1 MPIYL
6 LLVQQVVHVGN
17 RVTCSGISDFK
28 ILLAKR
34 QLEKLTQDPETVNNS
49 VYSLLYHHKDR
60 AAAKEQH
67 STLISVVT
75 CRCYQIGHAIKIS
88 HRCFTANIAS
98 SIERF
103 FFRGD
108 LVFVTKGKICVP
120 KQRAGSTHG
129 NDIAHGVTTL
139 RFGVRY
145 SLFLLL
151 QQNKTC

>member
-1 MPIYL
+1 M
-6 LLVQQVVHVGN
+6 
-17 RVTCSGISDFK
+17 T
-28 ILLAKR
+28 
-34 QLEKLTQDPETVNNS
+34 EDPETINNS
-49 VYSLLYHHKDR
+49 VYSLMYHHKDR

-120 KQRAGSTHG
+120 KQRAGSTQG

-151 QQNKTC
+151 QQNKTCWDCSRRVWWAVNRRAGQTNRKTMGPILNNTVYDVYM